1 VLVIE
6 RLTKDEIKLA
16 EKDSLDDYSV
26 FMAIPKTAGID
37 KRGNPVY
44 YKTPEGMEIEDENKE
59 PIKDD
64 EISLVAGS
72 FAEWAKEGGYVRS

>member
-1 VLVIE
+1 VLVVKK
-6 RLTKDEIKLA
+6 LSSTEIRLA
-16 EKDSLDDYSV
+16 EANALDYEV

-44 YKTPEGMEIEDENKE
+44 LRTPEGFELQDESLN
-59 PIKDD
+59 PMVDD

-72 FAEWAKEGGYVRS
+72 FSRWVKERGYVGD